1 MLEKAPDN
9 KTINNSVSQASQN
22 EHSGTNTSVA
32 PSQSGAPNQ
41 LLPVKTEAS
50 DRRKYLGS
58 VAKGLSGK
66 LLILTMAFVMFA
78 EILILVP
85 SIANFRN
92 VWLQSHLD
100 TAESASIVYL
110 DSSDTMLSEKAQAEL
125 LAATQSLSVS
135 IKENGI
141 SRLMANMP
149 HQNDVM
155 EHIQLGGMAPLS
167 TLSSSF
173 STLFYGGDKV
183 YHVYGPLKS
192 RAGEMHLV
200 QEDKYLRNAMWAFAR
215 NILLISLGISF
226 ITAGLVFL
234 SLYWMIVMPIIKLS
248 SNMDAFSKTPENAN
262 LVFKPTGRSD
272 EIGTTEIQLAALQ
285 TDLQATL
292 RQKQHLADLG
302 LAVSKINH
310 DLRNILA
317 SAQLFTDRLTTIND
331 PTVQRF
337 APKLI
342 RTIDRAVEY
351 TREVLAY
358 GKATESQ
365 PELRI
370 LRLHTIVDDV
380 ADVLGFGQPDEN
392 QEIEWKNSIDK
403 EHHVHADSEQ
413 LFRAILN
420 LARNACQAMQS
431 DSEPNA
437 VKSLEITAE
446 KADDGCLIRIIDT
459 GPGIPQFQQAKLFEA
474 FQGSNTSGGT
484 GLGLAIAAELIRA
497 HGGSIE
503 IERTNTLGSVFL
515 IRLPHHD

>member
-1 MLEKAPDN
+1 MLEKA
-9 KTINNSVSQASQN
+9 NNSSKEVGNAVKTVLDKNVYTPELTKLSN
-22 EHSGTNTSVA
+22 INTS
-32 PSQSGAPNQ
+32 Q
-41 LLPVKTEAS
+41 
-50 DRRKYLGS
+50 RRHFMSS

-92 VWLQSHLD
+92 VWLQNHLD

-110 DSSDTMLSEKAQAEL
+110 DNTNTMLSEKAQVEL
-125 LAATQSLSVS
+125 LAATQALSVS
-135 IKENGI
+135 IKENGA
-141 SRLMANMP
+141 SRLMANTA
-149 HQNDVM
+149 NYNTVT
-155 EHIQLGGMAPLS
+155 EHIDRSSMASLA

-183 YHVYGPLKS
+183 YHVFGPMKS
-192 RAGEMHLV
+192 RAGEIHLV
-200 QEDKYLRNAMWAFAR
+200 QEDKYLRQAMWDFAK
-215 NILLISLGISF
+215 NILLISLGISI

-234 SLYWMIVMPIIKLS
+234 SLYWLIVRPIIKLS
-248 SNMDAFSKTPENAN
+248 SNMEAFSKSPENAS
-262 LVFKPTGRSD
+262 LIFQPTRRSD
-272 EIGTTEIQLAALQ
+272 EIGATESRLAALQ

-317 SAQLFTDRLTTIND
+317 SAQLFSDRLTTIDD

-370 LRLHTIVDDV
+370 LRLRTIVDDV
-380 ADVLGFGQPDEN
+380 ADVLGFGQPDIEYD
-392 QEIEWKNSIDK
+392 IEWKNSIDK
-403 EHHVHADSEQ
+403 DHFVQADSEQ

-420 LARNACQAMQS
+420 LSRNAFQVMQNITEAS
-431 DSEPNA
+431 A
-437 VKSLEITAE
+437 VKRLEITAE
-446 KADDGCLIRIIDT
+446 QAKGESLIRITDT
-459 GPGIPQFQQAKLFEA
+459 GPGIPEFQQEKLFQA
-474 FQGSNTSGGT
+474 FQGSNTAGGT

-503 IERTNTLGSVFL
+503 IERSNSMGSVFL
-515 IRLPHHD
+515 LRLPHRS

>member
-9 KTINNSVSQASQN
+9 KSIKSTVNDNPQGR
-22 EHSGTNTSVA
+22 HTVA
-32 PSQSGAPNQ
+32 PAQSNSSEISS
-41 LLPVKTEAS
+41 TEKDALE
-50 DRRKYLGS
+50 RRKYLGS

-110 DSSDTMLSEKAQAEL
+110 DSSDTMLSEKAQTEL

-135 IKENGI
+135 IRENGV
-141 SRLMANMP
+141 SRLMANMA
-149 HQNDVM
+149 HDNDVM
-155 EHIQLGGMAPLS
+155 EHIKLGGMAPLA

-173 STLFYGGDKV
+173 STLFFGGDKT

-200 QEDKYLRNAMWAFAR
+200 QEDKYLQKAMWDFAR

-358 GKATESQ
+358 GKATEGQ

-380 ADVLGFGQPDEN
+380 ADVLGFGQPDVKYD
-392 QEIEWKNSIDK
+392 IEWKNSVNKD
-403 EHHVHADSEQ
+403 HHVQADSEQ

-420 LARNACQAMQS
+420 LARNACQAMQN

-437 VKSLEITAE
+437 VKTLEITAE
-446 KADDGCLIRIIDT
+446 TAEKECRIRVIDT
-459 GPGIPQFQQAKLFEA
+459 GPGIPEIQREILFEA
-474 FQGSNTSGGT
+474 FQGSNANGGT

-503 IERTNTLGSVFL
+503 IERTNTLGSAFL

>member
-1 MLEKAPDN
+1 MLEKAKDTKKVATSVN
-9 KTINNSVSQASQN
+9 ENSQ
-22 EHSGTNTSVA
+22 TNTIDAPALVA
-32 PSQSGAPNQ
+32 PTSSNSS
-41 LLPVKTEAS
+41 VIDAS
-50 DRRKYLGS
+50 ERRKYLGS

-92 VWLQSHLD
+92 VWLQNHLD

-135 IKENGI
+135 IKENGV

-149 HQNDVM
+149 YKNEAM
-155 EHIQLGGMAPLS
+155 EHIDRGAMAPFE
-167 TLSSSF
+167 TLASSF
-173 STLFYGGDKV
+173 STLFFGGDKT

-192 RAGEMHLV
+192 RIGEMHLV
-200 QEDKYLRNAMWAFAR
+200 QEDKYLRKAMWDFAR

-262 LVFKPTGRSD
+262 LVYKPTGRSD
-272 EIGTTEIQLAALQ
+272 EIGTTEVQLAALQ

-317 SAQLFTDRLTTIND
+317 SAQLFSDRLTTIND
-331 PTVQRF
+331 PTVQKF

-365 PELRI
+365 PELRV

-380 ADVLGFGQPDEN
+380 ADVLGFGQPDVKYD
-392 QEIEWKNSIDK
+392 IEWKNLIDK
-403 EHHVHADSEQ
+403 DHHVQADSEQ

-420 LARNACQAMQS
+420 LSRNACQAMQTITDAS
-431 DSEPNA
+431 A
-437 VKSLEITAE
+437 VKKLEITAE
-446 KADDGCLIRIIDT
+446 VTDDEYLVRVIDT
-459 GPGIPQFQQAKLFEA
+459 GPGIPQFQQDKLFQA
-474 FQGSNTSGGT
+474 FQGSNANGGT

-497 HGGSIE
+497 HGGSIA
-503 IERTNTLGSVFL
+503 IERTNSLGSVFL

>member
-1 MLEKAPDN
+1 MLEKATDN
-9 KTINNSVSQASQN
+9 KSIKSSAS
-22 EHSGTNTSVA
+22 EPSLSG
-32 PSQSGAPNQ
+32 
-41 LLPVKTEAS
+41 EAS
-50 DRRKYLGS
+50 AFYQTRSGDSDIGQRRQFMGS

-92 VWLQSHLD
+92 VWLQNHLD

-110 DSSDTMLSEKAQAEL
+110 DSSDTMLSEKAQEEL

-135 IKENGI
+135 IRENGV

-149 HQNDVM
+149 HEKDVI
-155 EHIQLGGMAPLS
+155 EHIDRGSMAPLT

-173 STLFYGGDKV
+173 STLFFGGTKT
-183 YHVYGPLKS
+183 YHVFGPLKS

-200 QEDKYLRNAMWAFAR
+200 QEDKYLRKAMWDFAR

-234 SLYWMIVMPIIKLS
+234 SLYWMIVRPIIKLS

-272 EIGTTEIQLAALQ
+272 EIGTTEVQLAALQ

-317 SAQLFTDRLTTIND
+317 SAQLFSDRLTTIKD

-342 RTIDRAVEY
+342 RTIDRAIEY

-358 GKATESQ
+358 GKATESK

-370 LRLHTIVDDV
+370 LKLHTIVEDV
-380 ADVLGFGQPDEN
+380 ADVLGFGQPDVIY
-392 QEIEWKNSIDK
+392 EIEWKNSIDK
-403 EHHVHADSEQ
+403 NHHVQADSEQ

-420 LARNACQAMQS
+420 LSRNACQAMQNIK
-431 DSEPNA
+431 EPSA
-437 VKSLEITAE
+437 VKKLEITAE
-446 KADDGCLIRIIDT
+446 SLNKECLIRVIDT
-459 GPGIPQFQQAKLFEA
+459 GSGIPEFQHGKLFQA
-474 FQGSNTSGGT
+474 FQGSNTNGGT

-503 IERTNTLGSVFL
+503 IERTNSMGSVFL
-515 IRLPHHD
+515 IRLPHHE